1 MKKFRLYYLCLL
13 LLPFALPGCGSSEEP
28 LPPAPVEKPIAVSSV
43 ALDKTSLELLVD
55 STAQLTATVSPD
67 NAENKSITWKSSDTA
82 VATVS
87 DSGQVTAIAEGKAS
101 ITVKTTDGGHTAT
114 CTVTVSKLP
123 EDEPDGDEPGGDEPG
138 GDEPG
143 GDEPGGDEPG
153 GNEPGGDEPD
163 GDDDPIHVSGVTL
176 NKTGTTLYT
185 FSTVQLTATVSPAD
199 AEDKNV
205 TWSSSNP
212 TVASVDENGKVKA
225 LKTGTAIITVT
236 TTDGGHTAT
245 CTVRVIT
252 YVPDNPTVSVDAVT
266 LSATEVTLDEG
277 QTAILTA
284 TITPSNAAD
293 KSITWTSSDTT
304 VATVDSTGKITA
316 LKAGEATI
324 IATSSNGQ
332 TATCT
337 VIVRG
342 QVTGEVDNTQT
353 GGGGSTGEIEW

>member
-1 MKKFRLYYLCLL
+1 MKKSRLYYLCLL

-67 NAENKSITWKSSDTA
+67 NAENKSITWKSGDVA

-101 ITVKTTDGGHTAT
+101 ITVTTTDGGHTAT

-123 EDEPDGDEPGGDEPG
+123 EDEPGGDEPG